1 MASKNK
7 NLSQA
12 MKNNQ
17 NAKKYKDEKEL
28 KELIDKYFID
38 CDDRKVPYTMSGLA
52 YALGIDRITLINYGK
67 DELFFTLI
75 KNAKRRVEAQ
85 LEENALM
92 GKYNATFTIFNLKNN
107 YDWKDQQEVKT
118 TNEVSFSPLQS
129 AIDKLVDSSND

>member
-1 MASKNK
+1 MPSKNK

-28 KELIDKYFID
+28 KDLIDKYFID

-129 AIDKLVDSSND
+129 AIEKLVDSSND